1 MAEKAGQHTPP
12 RRSQKVIPLPAFV
25 LLMNAFSNPV
35 FPIQKEST
43 VKESILVD
51 IHLSALLEIDM
62 RDLAYRIEYQ
72 QLCLQE

>member
-51 IHLSALLEIDM
+51 IHLSALLEISVKVST
-62 RDLAYRIEYQ
+62 
-72 QLCLQE
+72 